1 MSQEQLEVIGNN
13 PGDDIPGENIA
24 DGNNDEN
31 PPGDPPLLNDARELA
46 QQIEEKKLKEAQED
60 CDIAM
65 ALVDVQLM
73 NVSGLRGRG
82 EITDCMEAIDRK
94 CTAVEQKVEEVGQCM
109 KNAGKSFRERVAKL
123 SEYEAEICRYRTIIR
138 ELRDKRDA
146 MYEEIKRQER
156 ELQRRSEIEEKLK
169 QQELLAILAKKNE
182 KDVNVR
188 LPKLELRK
196 FKGDLMKWAEF
207 WEQYRVS
214 IHINK
219 NLGTLEKFTYLKGNL
234 EGPPLTTIG
243 PLALTEE
250 NYEKAI
256 GMLEG
261 RYGRP
266 DKIQE

>member
-1 MSQEQLEVIGNN
+1 MSQEQLEVIGND
-13 PGDDIPGENIA
+13 PGDDIAGENIA
-24 DGNNDEN
+24 DGNKDEN

-60 CDIAM
+60 CDVAM

-73 NVSGLRGRG
+73 KVSGLKGRG

-156 ELQRRSEIEEKLK
+156 EL
-169 QQELLAILAKKNE
+169 
-182 KDVNVR
+182 
-188 LPKLELRK
+188 
-196 FKGDLMKWAEF
+196 
-207 WEQYRVS
+207 
-214 IHINK
+214 
-219 NLGTLEKFTYLKGNL
+219 
-234 EGPPLTTIG
+234 
-243 PLALTEE
+243 
-250 NYEKAI
+250 
-256 GMLEG
+256 
-261 RYGRP
+261 
-266 DKIQE
+266 